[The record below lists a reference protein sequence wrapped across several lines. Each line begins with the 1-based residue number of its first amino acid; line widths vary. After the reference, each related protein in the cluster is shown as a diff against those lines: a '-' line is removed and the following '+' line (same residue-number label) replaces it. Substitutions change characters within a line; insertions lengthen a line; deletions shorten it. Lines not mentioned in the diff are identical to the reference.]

1 MSEKHSSRTMFLHLD
16 NEYEGNNTAAKPM
29 DITPESKPDVARPAN
44 AAYEYE
50 APPTPPTGPAPARSP
65 STKRPAAQSEMTI
78 RPKRPRHE
86 NEGIC
91 QTDCADNKTHTSAE
105 SRPAQ
110 QMTRAASSLQKIQSS
125 RGPRSQHSTR
135 PRAHSLPARIGG
147 RHDWVALQCDRQ
159 LHVPPVNLKTL
170 RELELSEFYRNPK
183 LRHDVVFDAQLH
195 FRPNN
200 DGTRGMRKKVDS
212 QGYWHMVLTECDDL
226 LTIANKKGST
236 MHQPNRPMKIPVL
249 LSTMRDILLT
259 LVPRADREEVESSLD
274 PDLLMQQLQH
284 GILDLKRMSMWLAR
298 IFKAHCAPMRDQWVD
313 QMVSHF
319 ERGVDRA
326 DARSLMEGWKS
337 IFGILEAMKLDV
349 ANHQIRTLRP
359 HLISTAVVFEQSYF
373 QSRIETGRLE
383 TQGPKLWYQEYFS
396 DYKSRTG
403 SQDHVDCFMRATL
416 DMVAPSKAEGYHST
430 FVFDYERLDCLK
442 EDIREETC
450 LRLCNLLYRQL
461 AIGAKKEIEEKDM
474 VKLGETISAVLSDE
488 VGMDK
493 YAHRSADLALA
504 IAHIACSGSIPSAS
518 LVKVS
523 ENWLAKHLDIESP
536 IYKATENVVTK
547 EIIAAI
553 QQNIKGWSSPAA
565 FPIAQVADNTQ
576 HLTTI
581 KSIAQRL
588 SNIAYLHWQ
597 VFGKLVYLSD
607 GSERMA
613 HHKLDYNIQIAA
625 AMGGHGHSH
634 GHGKESWC
642 GDRFTSS

>member
-1 MSEKHSSRTMFLHLD
+1 MSEKHKMLPIYLQLD
-16 NEYEGNNTAAKPM
+16 NDYDTNNTTAKPM
-29 DITPESKPDVARPAN
+29 DITTESKPDAARPAN
-44 AAYEYE
+44 AAYDYE
-50 APPTPPTGPAPARSP
+50 TPPAGPAPVRSP
-65 STKRPAAQSEMTI
+65 STKRPAAQSEIMTI

-86 NEGIC
+86 NEVVC
-91 QTDCADNKTHTSAE
+91 QNEGADAPKPQLTPAE

-110 QMTRAASSLQKIQSS
+110 PMARAASAHHKTSPSS
-125 RGPRSQHSTR
+125 RVR
-135 PRAHSLPARIGG
+135 PRAHSLPARLGG
-147 RHDWVALQCDRQ
+147 RNDWVALQYVDRQ
-159 LHVPPVNLKTL
+159 LQHMPPVNLKTL

-212 QGYWHMVLTECDDL
+212 QGYWQMVLVECDIL
-226 LTIANKKGST
+226 LSIANKKGST
-236 MHQPNRPMKIPVL
+236 IRPQERPMKIPVL

-274 PDLLMQQLQH
+274 PDLLMQQLEH

-319 ERGVDRA
+319 ERGVDRG

-373 QSRIETGRLE
+373 QSRIETRRLE
-383 TQGPKLWYQEYFS
+383 TQVPKLWYQEFFS
-396 DYKSRTG
+396 EYKAKTG
-403 SQDHVDCFMRATL
+403 SEDHVDCFMRATL
-416 DMVAPSKAEGYHST
+416 DMVAPSKAEGYHNT

-450 LRLCNLLYRQL
+450 LRLCNFLYRQL
-461 AIGAKKEIEEKDM
+461 AIGAKREIEEKDM
-474 VKLGETISAVLSDE
+474 AKLGETISAVLSEE

-493 YAHRSADLALA
+493 YAQRSADVALS
-504 IAHIACSGSIPSAS
+504 IAHIACGGLIPSAAV
-518 LVKVS
+518 VKVA
-523 ENWLAKHLDIESP
+523 ENWLAKHLDIDSP
-536 IYKATENVVTK
+536 IYRATENTVTK

-553 QQNIKGWSSPAA
+553 QQNIKGWSSPAT

-597 VFGKLVYLSD
+597 VFGKLVYLAD
-607 GSERMA
+607 GSE
-613 HHKLDYNIQIAA
+613 HTSDHKLDYNVQIAA
-625 AMGGHGHSH
+625 AMG
-634 GHGKESWC
+634 GKESWC